1 MTTGGRRWNG
11 RSRRH
16 RQGPFF
22 LTPRFYSRRRRFR
35 FCCLFFLSFFV
46 SPNSVCVPLCILAY
60 ARNGN
65 AGGESPVVDCCQAQ
79 ALAVGMWAK
88 TVELQF
94 LGRTGCSFPVK
105 SAGRA
110 MAAQL
115 LFQPPVTRARP
126 GPRCTASGAAAATT
140 SAVQSGSAVPIQ
152 LKKPRQPRHYGRRP
166 ARRASWPSGGEED
179 AARGSA

>member
-1 MTTGGRRWNG
+1 MADPVDIDKV
-11 RSRRH
+11 H
-16 RQGPFF
+16 FF
-22 LTPRFYSRRRRFR
+22 SLLVSTAAADASAFVA
-35 FCCLFFLSFFV
+35 FFFFFV
-46 SPNSVCVPLCILAY
+46 SPNYSVCVPLCILAY

-94 LGRTGCSFPVK
+94 LGRTWCSFPVK

-152 LKKPRQPRHYGRRP
+152 LKKPRQPRLVAVRRRRGRR
-166 ARRASWPSGGEED
+166 ARECLRFWPEI
-179 AARGSA
+179 

>member
-22 LTPRFYSRRRRFR
+22 SRSSF
-35 FCCLFFLSFFV
+35 LQPPPTLPLLLPFFFFFV

-88 TVELQF
+88 TVE
-94 LGRTGCSFPVK
+94 
-105 SAGRA
+105 
-110 MAAQL
+110 
-115 LFQPPVTRARP
+115 
-126 GPRCTASGAAAATT
+126 ASGAAAATT

>member
-1 MTTGGRRWNG
+1 MADPVDIDKV
-11 RSRRH
+11 H
-16 RQGPFF
+16 FF
-22 LTPRFYSRRRRFR
+22 SLLVSTAAADASAFVA
-35 FCCLFFLSFFV
+35 FLIFFV

-88 TVELQF
+88 TVE
-94 LGRTGCSFPVK
+94 
-105 SAGRA
+105 
-110 MAAQL
+110 
-115 LFQPPVTRARP
+115 
-126 GPRCTASGAAAATT
+126 ASGAAAATT